1 MNKTLK
7 VFISIIVMIISIGIV
22 CITIGYEKTHLE
34 NNELVFL
41 DELDNKLYN
50 TNNIGLT
57 HNEIVIIFLFILV
70 FAIALL
76 YFINIMFNLF
86 NFDKLYKKAVV
97 CLVLFTFASV
107 STQILVAY
115 TNKYILVSKNSE
127 FIKNPYHTSIISPN
141 GKYEITSDNT
151 IENKKYIVVEPNT
164 NAVLIRGGIKATL
177 NSILVVKQGNSS
189 NNTSSTVYGTNS
201 AILVLKDSYL
211 SLNNSTINTSGEG
224 ASGLFAALENS
235 KIEANMV
242 NIETSNNDSI
252 GVVASINSLINIKES
267 KIKTSSKGSS
277 GVSAIRGGTINIYS
291 TNIKTTAPSSPLISN
306 NSVVSINNSTG
317 DANGSPV
324 LYTKGSSNTSI
335 FNCEFKTT
343 GNRITSNN
351 YDGAFII
358 DNQYLSNG
366 FEDTSKL
373 SIYNSTIT
381 IKNQSKVYDSAPMIL
396 INNSNTDINLS
407 NNTFDYGSNIFLK
420 LQNSSK
426 SKNMRVVLN
435 GSNQVIN
442 GNIVVSNNS
451 VLEINLTN
459 SQFKGNINKNNK
471 ADKLSLVLNDST
483 LELTDDS
490 YVSTLVDNKEDFS
503 NIKSNGYTL
512 YYDKE
517 LNKNFDGKT
526 FKLSD
531 GGYVKPYN

>member
-7 VFISIIVMIISIGIV
+7 VFISFIIMIISIGGV
-22 CITIGYEKTHLE
+22 CFTIGYEKTNLN

-41 DELDNKLYN
+41 DEIDNKIYN

-57 HNEIVIIFLFILV
+57 HNEIVIIFLCIFV
-70 FAIALL
+70 FSLALL
-76 YFINIMFNLF
+76 YLINLMFNLF
-86 NFDKLYKKAVV
+86 NFDKIYKKAVAG
-97 CLVLFTFASV
+97 LVLFTFTSII
-107 STQILVAY
+107 SFILVTY

-127 FIKNPYHTSIISPN
+127 FIKKPYHTSIISPV
-141 GKYEITSDNT
+141 GKYEITSDKI

-177 NSILVVKQGNSS
+177 NGILIVKQGNST

-201 AILVLKDSYL
+201 SILVLKDS
-211 SLNNSTINTSGEG
+211 SLNINNSTINTSGEG
-224 ASGLFAALENS
+224 SSGLFAALDNS
-235 KIEANMV
+235 IIDANMV

-291 TNIKTTAPSSPLISN
+291 TNIKTTASSSPLINN
-306 NSVVSINNSTG
+306 NSIVSINNSTG

-373 SIYNSTIT
+373 SIYNSDIT
-381 IKNQSKVYDSAPMIL
+381 IKNQSKVYDSAPVIL
-396 INNSNTDINLS
+396 INNSNTEINLS
-407 NNTFDYGSNIFLK
+407 SNTFDYGSNTFLK

-435 GSNQVIN
+435 GTNQIID
-442 GNIVVSNNS
+442 GNIVVSDNS
-451 VLEINLTN
+451 VLEVRLTN

-471 ADKLSLVLNDST
+471 AEKISLFLNDST
-483 LELTDDS
+483 MELTDDS
-490 YVSTLVDNKEDFS
+490 YVSILNNNKDDFS

-512 YYDKE
+512 YYDKN
-517 LNKNFDGKT
+517 LNKKLDGKT

>member
-7 VFISIIVMIISIGIV
+7 VFISFIIMIISIGGV
-22 CITIGYEKTHLE
+22 CFTIGYEKTNLN

-41 DELDNKLYN
+41 DEIDNKIYN

-57 HNEIVIIFLFILV
+57 HNEIVIIFLCIFV
-70 FAIALL
+70 FSLALL
-76 YFINIMFNLF
+76 YLINLMFNLF
-86 NFDKLYKKAVV
+86 NFDKIYKKAVV
-97 CLVLFTFASV
+97 GLVLFTFTSII
-107 STQILVAY
+107 SFILVTY

-127 FIKNPYHTSIISPN
+127 FIKKPYHTSIISPV
-141 GKYEITSDNT
+141 GKYEITSDKI

-177 NSILVVKQGNSS
+177 NGILIVKQGNST

-201 AILVLKDSYL
+201 SILVLKDS
-211 SLNNSTINTSGEG
+211 SLNINNSTINTSGEG
-224 ASGLFAALENS
+224 SSGLFAALDNS
-235 KIEANMV
+235 IIDANMV
-242 NIETSNNDSI
+242 NIETSNNDSV

-291 TNIKTTAPSSPLISN
+291 TNIKTTAPSSPLINN
-306 NSVVSINNSTG
+306 NSIVSINNSTG

-335 FNCEFKTT
+335 YNCEFKTSA
-343 GNRITSNN
+343 NKISSNN

-373 SIYNSTIT
+373 LIYNSDIT

-396 INNSNTDINLS
+396 INNSNTEINLS
-407 NNTFDYGSNIFLK
+407 NNTFDYGSDIFLK
-420 LQNSSK
+420 LKNTSK

-435 GSNQVIN
+435 SSNQIIN
-442 GNIVVSNNS
+442 DDIVASNRS
-451 VLEINLTN
+451 VLEINFNN
-459 SQFKGNINKNNK
+459 SQFKGNINKSNK
-471 ADKLSLVLNDST
+471 ANKVSLIINDST
-483 LELTDDS
+483 IELTDDS
-490 YVSTLVDNKEDFS
+490 YVSILNNNKDDFS

-512 YYDKE
+512 YYDKN
-517 LNKNFDGKT
+517 LNKKLDGKT